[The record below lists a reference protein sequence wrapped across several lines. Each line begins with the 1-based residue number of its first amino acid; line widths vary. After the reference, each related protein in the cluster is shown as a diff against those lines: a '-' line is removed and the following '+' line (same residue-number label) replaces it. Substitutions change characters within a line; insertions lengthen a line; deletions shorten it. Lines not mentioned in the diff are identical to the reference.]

1 MTEQIT
7 AAGPATAREAAVK
20 ILLGD
25 IAPLFQRARE
35 LQDNFTQLQGTQ
47 QAIHAELNADIQ
59 RLGAMMAGLSEEA
72 QKIRVSGADAA
83 RTLQRCEHLVEHL
96 ETAALPRLSHSV
108 RTPHKSDGGAPVW
121 LVVVLVMLLCV
132 AVLGAG
138 LLFWQQKQNSNALA
152 AGHATL
158 KAWPQL
164 GEGARKTIEA
174 AGRR

>member
-1 MTEQIT
+1 MSERNTS
-7 AAGPATAREAAVK
+7 AGPATAREAAIK

-35 LQDNFTQLQGTQ
+35 LQDDFTQLQGTQ
-47 QAIHAELNADIQ
+47 QSIHAELKADMQ
-59 RLGAMMAGLSEEA
+59 QLGAMMAGLSEEA
-72 QKIRVSGADAA
+72 RKIQSSGADAA
-83 RTLQRCEHLVEHL
+83 RTLQRFEHLVERL
-96 ETAALPRLSHSV
+96 ETAALPRISQAA
-108 RTPHKSDGGAPVW
+108 RTPSRRDGGAPVW
-121 LVVVLVMLLCV
+121 LVVVLAVLLCV
-132 AVLGAG
+132 ALLGAG

-164 GEGARKTIEA
+164 GDGARKTIEA